1 MLIVHHDVGR
11 DVCVR
16 GALTIR
22 NLHHNIV
29 FNSCFNGVINNRLTV
44 QCRIIHCHLVL
55 TQKHVVVH
63 TCFADATEVVIPQ
76 EIFDRLFREVIVL
89 EVRVHQHELQ
99 LQVAANPI

>member
-1 MLIVHHDVGR
+1 MLIIHHDVRR

-16 GALTIR
+16 SAFAIR
-22 NLHHNIV
+22 DLHHYIV
-29 FNSCFNGVINNRLTV
+29 FNPCFNRVINNRLTV

-76 EIFDRLFREVIVL
+76 EIFNRLF
-89 EVRVHQHELQ
+89 
-99 LQVAANPI
+99 

>member
-1 MLIVHHDVGR
+1 M
-11 DVCVR
+11 
-16 GALTIR
+16 
-22 NLHHNIV
+22 
-29 FNSCFNGVINNRLTV
+29 LTV

-99 LQVAANPI
+99 LQVPANPI